1 MCSLDIIGK
10 RGGVYKMLVKINDNR
25 IVNLGNMDIL
35 EIVSDIAKSIYLE
48 ESDSSRKSIYTYTV
62 AGFRST
68 RKGFIR
74 TDIKRFDTR
83 LDAQVFLNKVLKAWA
98 EGQRLFILGIDDE

>member
-1 MCSLDIIGK
+1 MCNLDIIGEH
-10 RGGVYKMLVKINDNR
+10 GGIYKMLVKISNDR

-35 EIVSDIAKSIYLE
+35 EIVSDIAKSIYIE
-48 ESDSSRKSIYTYTV
+48 GSDSLRESIYTYTV
-62 AGFRST
+62 AGFKST

-83 LDAQVFLNKVLKAWA
+83 LDAQIFLNKVLKAWA
-98 EGQRLFILGIDDE
+98 EGQRLFILGIDDK